1 MRTLT
6 FLLLALALTFVTSC
20 KDDDTVY
27 NTAAD
32 AGFSVGNE
40 YEVGEPITFTDN
52 TVPEEGTTIVSWLW
66 KFGDEAG
73 STSNE
78 QNPTFTYM
86 KDGNYTV
93 SLTVTDSNGL
103 KARHEQVVTII
114 NPTTPD
120 FTTDKEEYEMGETVQ
135 FTDATTTKT
144 GTTITAWHWSFG
156 DADGNTSDEQNPVF
170 VYTEPGSYAVTL
182 TVTDS
187 YDLEAS
193 VTKNITV
200 YDPAAAAS
208 LEWSALL
215 GGKVQAGSSAAL
227 SPDGSTVYMMR
238 SLSGSDV
245 AALVAYDAASGSQ
258 KWMVDLSVAMS
269 GVSSTAQA
277 KDIFSSPS
285 VDDNGNVYMIVRD
298 LQSENDRNLYTISVA
313 SDGSLRWAVPV
324 ATPGSNLYATTPAIA
339 ADGNIFVAHRDGKV
353 VSLTPD
359 GQYTEYAST
368 GLSNITSGVAISRNG
383 MVYVTGG
390 NSLGLFGYNPS
401 TDASWTYNTN
411 FGGASSALIGALKS
425 TTVAIGTDGT
435 VYSVSDAADGT
446 GIIFAVDGT
455 TGTEKWAYSTVS
467 AIPDGGVALGADGT
481 IYASGG
487 EHLASTSSAG
497 IYALNP
503 DGTLKWHYPS
513 GASVQTSPVVD
524 SRGYIHFV
532 DAEATYYVL
541 TAEGELYSSISL
553 GDACASSPVM
563 DAQGNL
569 YVAVNANGQYQVVC
583 ASSKGDSYATD
594 SPWPMR
600 GGNPQRTGLQK

>member
-1 MRTLT
+1 MATVLV
-6 FLLLALALTFVTSC
+6 FVTSC
-20 KDDDTVY
+20 KDDDTIY
-27 NTAAD
+27 NTAAR
-32 AGFSVGNE
+32 AGFTVGDT
-40 YEVGEPITFTDN
+40 YDVGEPITFTDT
-52 TVPEEGTTIVSWLW
+52 TVPEEGTTIVSYLW
-66 KFGDEAG
+66 EFGDEAG
-73 STSNE
+73 STSTE
-78 QNPTFTYM
+78 SNPTFTYTR
-86 KDGNYTV
+86 DGEYTV
-93 SLTVTDSNGL
+93 RLTVTDSNDL
-103 KARHEQVVTII
+103 KARSEKVII
-114 NPTTPD
+114 IVNPTNPD
-120 FTTDKEEYEMGETVQ
+120 FTTDKEEYEMGELIH
-135 FTDATTTKT
+135 FTDATTTKS
-144 GTTITAWHWSFG
+144 GTTITAWHWTFG
-156 DADGNTSDEQNPVF
+156 DEAESTSDEQNPTF
-170 VYTEPGSYAVTL
+170 VYDVAGSYAVTL

-187 YDLEAS
+187 YDLQSS

-200 YDPAAAAS
+200 YDPAAAVS
-208 LEWSALL
+208 MEWSALL
-215 GGKVQAGSSAAL
+215 GGNVQAGSSAAL

-258 KWMVDLSVAMS
+258 KWMVDLSVAMQGAS
-269 GVSSTAQA
+269 PSAQA
-277 KDIFSSPS
+277 RDIFSSPA

-298 LQSENDRNLYTISVA
+298 LQSEADRNLYTISVSA
-313 SDGSLRWAVPV
+313 DGSLRWAVPV

-339 ADGNIFVAHRDGKV
+339 ADGSIFIAHRDGKV

-359 GQYTEYAST
+359 GEYTEYPST
-368 GLSNITSGVAISRNG
+368 GLSNITSGVAISRSG

-401 TDASWTYNTN
+401 TDVSWTYNTN

-435 VYSVSDAADGT
+435 VYSVSDATSG
-446 GIIFAVDGT
+446 GIIFAVDGV
-455 TGTEKWAYSTVS
+455 TGAEKWAYTTVG

-481 IYASGG
+481 VYASGG
-487 EHLASTSSAG
+487 EYLASTPSAG
-497 IYALNP
+497 IYAINP

-513 GASVQTSPVVD
+513 TAAVQTTPIVD

-541 TAEGELYSSISL
+541 TAEGELFSSLSL

-563 DAQGNL
+563 DANGNL
-569 YVAVNANGQYQVVC
+569 YVAVNANGQFQVVC

>member
-1 MRTLT
+1 MATVLV
-6 FLLLALALTFVTSC
+6 FVTSC
-20 KDDDTVY
+20 KDDDTIY
-27 NTAAD
+27 NTAAR
-32 AGFSVGNE
+32 AGFTVGDT
-40 YEVGEPITFTDN
+40 YDVGEPITFTDT
-52 TVPEEGTTIVSWLW
+52 TVPEEGTTIVSYLW
-66 KFGDEAG
+66 EFGDEAG
-73 STSNE
+73 STSTE
-78 QNPTFTYM
+78 SNPTFTYTR
-86 KDGNYTV
+86 DGEYTV
-93 SLTVTDSNGL
+93 RLTVTDSNDL
-103 KARHEQVVTII
+103 KARSEKVII
-114 NPTTPD
+114 IVNPTNPD
-120 FTTDKEEYEMGETVQ
+120 FTTDKEEYEMGELIH
-135 FTDATTTKT
+135 FTDATTTKS
-144 GTTITAWHWSFG
+144 GTTITAWHWTFG
-156 DADGNTSDEQNPVF
+156 DEAESTSDEQNPTF
-170 VYTEPGSYAVTL
+170 VYDVAGSYAVTL

-187 YDLEAS
+187 YDLQSS

-200 YDPAAAAS
+200 YDPAAAVS
-208 LEWSALL
+208 MEWSALL
-215 GGKVQAGSSAAL
+215 GGNVQAGSSAAL

-258 KWMVDLSVAMS
+258 KWMVDLSVAMQGAS
-269 GVSSTAQA
+269 PTAQA
-277 KDIFSSPS
+277 KDIFSSPA

-298 LQSENDRNLYTISVA
+298 LQSEADRNLYTISVSA
-313 SDGSLRWAVPV
+313 DGSLRWAVPV

-339 ADGNIFVAHRDGKV
+339 ADGSIFIAHRDGKV
-353 VSLTPD
+353 GSLTPD
-359 GQYTEYAST
+359 GEYTEYPST
-368 GLSNITSGVAISRNG
+368 GLSNITSGVAISRSG

-401 TDASWTYNTN
+401 TDVSWTYNTN

-435 VYSVSDAADGT
+435 VYSVSDATSG
-446 GIIFAVDGT
+446 GIIFAVDGV
-455 TGTEKWAYSTVS
+455 TGAEKWAYTTVG

-481 IYASGG
+481 VYASGG
-487 EHLASTSSAG
+487 EYLASTPSAG
-497 IYALNP
+497 IYAINP

-513 GASVQTSPVVD
+513 TAAVQTSPIVD

-541 TAEGELYSSISL
+541 TAEGELFSSLSL

-563 DAQGNL
+563 DANGNL
-569 YVAVNANGQYQVVC
+569 YVAVNANGQFQVVC

>member
-1 MRTLT
+1 MKKVFYT
-6 FLLLALALTFVTSC
+6 LLATVLVFVTSC
-20 KDDDTVY
+20 KDDDTIY
-27 NTAAD
+27 NTAAR
-32 AGFSVGNE
+32 AGFTVGDT
-40 YEVGEPITFTDN
+40 YDVGEPITFTDT
-52 TVPEEGTTIVSWLW
+52 TVPEEGTTIVSYLW
-66 KFGDEAG
+66 EFGDEAG
-73 STSNE
+73 STSTE
-78 QNPTFTYM
+78 SNPTFTYTR
-86 KDGNYTV
+86 DGEYTV
-93 SLTVTDSNGL
+93 RLTVTDSNDL
-103 KARHEQVVTII
+103 KARSEKVII
-114 NPTTPD
+114 IVNPTNPD
-120 FTTDKEEYEMGETVQ
+120 FTTDKEEYEMGELIH
-135 FTDATTTKT
+135 FTDATTTKS
-144 GTTITAWHWSFG
+144 GTTITAWHWTFG
-156 DADGNTSDEQNPVF
+156 DEAESTSDEQNPTF
-170 VYTEPGSYAVTL
+170 VYDVAGSYAVTL

-187 YDLEAS
+187 YDLQSS

-200 YDPAAAAS
+200 YDPAAAVS
-208 LEWSALL
+208 MEWSALL
-215 GGKVQAGSSAAL
+215 GGNVQAGSSAAL

-258 KWMVDLSVAMS
+258 KWMVDLSVAMQGAS
-269 GVSSTAQA
+269 PTAQA
-277 KDIFSSPS
+277 RDIFSSPA

-298 LQSENDRNLYTISVA
+298 LQSEADRNLYTISVSA
-313 SDGSLRWAVPV
+313 DGSLRWAVPV

-339 ADGNIFVAHRDGKV
+339 ADGSIFIAHRDGKV
-353 VSLTPD
+353 GSLTPD
-359 GQYTEYAST
+359 GEYTEYPST
-368 GLSNITSGVAISRNG
+368 GLSNITSGVAISRSG

-401 TDASWTYNTN
+401 TDVSWTYNTN

-435 VYSVSDAADGT
+435 VYSVSDATSG
-446 GIIFAVDGT
+446 GIIFAVDGV
-455 TGTEKWAYSTVS
+455 TGAEKWAYTTVG

-481 IYASGG
+481 VYASGG
-487 EHLASTSSAG
+487 EYLASTPSAG
-497 IYALNP
+497 IYAINP

-513 GASVQTSPVVD
+513 TAAVQTSPIVD

-541 TAEGELYSSISL
+541 TAEGELFSSLSL

-563 DAQGNL
+563 DANGNL
-569 YVAVNANGQYQVVC
+569 YVAVNANGQFQVVC

>member
-1 MRTLT
+1 MKKV
-6 FLLLALALTFVTSC
+6 FYALLATVLVFVTSC
-20 KDDDTVY
+20 KDDDTIY
-27 NTAAD
+27 NTAAR
-32 AGFSVGNE
+32 AGFTVGDT
-40 YEVGEPITFTDN
+40 YDVGEPITFTDT
-52 TVPEEGTTIVSWLW
+52 TVPEEGTTIVSYLW
-66 KFGDEAG
+66 EFGDEAG
-73 STSNE
+73 STSTE
-78 QNPTFTYM
+78 SNPTFTYTR
-86 KDGNYTV
+86 DGEYTV
-93 SLTVTDSNGL
+93 RLTVTDSNDL
-103 KARHEQVVTII
+103 KARSEKVII
-114 NPTTPD
+114 IVNPTNPD
-120 FTTDKEEYEMGETVQ
+120 FTTDKEEYEMGELIH
-135 FTDATTTKT
+135 FTDATTTKS
-144 GTTITAWHWSFG
+144 GTTITAWHWTFG
-156 DADGNTSDEQNPVF
+156 DEAESTSDEQNPTF
-170 VYTEPGSYAVTL
+170 VYDVAGSYAVTL

-187 YDLEAS
+187 YDLQSS

-200 YDPAAAAS
+200 YDPAAAVS
-208 LEWSALL
+208 MEWSALL
-215 GGKVQAGSSAAL
+215 GGNVQAGSSAAL

-258 KWMVDLSVAMS
+258 KWMVDLSVAMQGAS
-269 GVSSTAQA
+269 PTAQA
-277 KDIFSSPS
+277 RDIFSSPA

-298 LQSENDRNLYTISVA
+298 LQSEADRNLYTISVSA
-313 SDGSLRWAVPV
+313 DGSLRWAVPV

-339 ADGNIFVAHRDGKV
+339 ADGSIFIAHRDGKV
-353 VSLTPD
+353 GSLTLD
-359 GQYTEYAST
+359 GEYTEYPST
-368 GLSNITSGVAISRNG
+368 GLSNITSGVAISRSG

-401 TDASWTYNTN
+401 TDVSWTYNTN

-435 VYSVSDAADGT
+435 VYSVSDATSG
-446 GIIFAVDGT
+446 GIIFAVDGV
-455 TGTEKWAYSTVS
+455 TGAEKWAYTTVG

-481 IYASGG
+481 VYASGG
-487 EHLASTSSAG
+487 EYLASTPSAG
-497 IYALNP
+497 IYAINP

-513 GASVQTSPVVD
+513 TAAVQTSPIVD

-541 TAEGELYSSISL
+541 TAEGELFSSLSL

-563 DAQGNL
+563 DANGNL
-569 YVAVNANGQYQVVC
+569 YVAVNANGQFQVVC

>member
-1 MRTLT
+1 MKKV
-6 FLLLALALTFVTSC
+6 FYALLATVLVFVTSC
-20 KDDDTVY
+20 KDDDTIY
-27 NTAAD
+27 NTAAR
-32 AGFSVGNE
+32 AGFTVGDT
-40 YEVGEPITFTDN
+40 YDVGEPITFTDT
-52 TVPEEGTTIVSWLW
+52 TVPEEGTTIVSYLW
-66 KFGDEAG
+66 EFGDEAG
-73 STSNE
+73 STSTE
-78 QNPTFTYM
+78 SNPTFTYTR
-86 KDGNYTV
+86 DGEYTV
-93 SLTVTDSNGL
+93 RLTVTDSNDL
-103 KARHEQVVTII
+103 KARSEKVII
-114 NPTTPD
+114 IVNPTNPD
-120 FTTDKEEYEMGETVQ
+120 FTTDKEEYEMGELIH
-135 FTDATTTKT
+135 FTDATTTKS
-144 GTTITAWHWSFG
+144 GTTITAWHWTFG
-156 DADGNTSDEQNPVF
+156 DEAESTSDEQNPTF
-170 VYTEPGSYAVTL
+170 VYGVAGSYAVTL

-187 YDLEAS
+187 YDLQSS

-200 YDPAAAAS
+200 YDPAAAVS
-208 LEWSALL
+208 MEWSALL
-215 GGKVQAGSSAAL
+215 GGNVQAGSSAAL

-258 KWMVDLSVAMS
+258 KWMVDLSVAMQGAS
-269 GVSSTAQA
+269 PTAQA
-277 KDIFSSPS
+277 RDIFSSPA

-298 LQSENDRNLYTISVA
+298 LQSEADRNLYTISVSA
-313 SDGSLRWAVPV
+313 DGSLRWAVPV

-339 ADGNIFVAHRDGKV
+339 ADGSIFIAHRDGKV
-353 VSLTPD
+353 GSLSPD
-359 GQYTEYAST
+359 GEYTEYPST
-368 GLSNITSGVAISRNG
+368 GLSNITSGVAISRSG

-401 TDASWTYNTN
+401 TDVSWTYNTN

-435 VYSVSDAADGT
+435 VYSVSDATSG
-446 GIIFAVDGT
+446 GIIFAVDGV
-455 TGTEKWAYSTVS
+455 TGAEKWAYTTVG

-481 IYASGG
+481 VYASGG
-487 EHLASTSSAG
+487 EYLASTPSAG
-497 IYALNP
+497 IYAINP

-513 GASVQTSPVVD
+513 TAAVQTSPIVD

-541 TAEGELYSSISL
+541 TAEGELFSSLSL

-563 DAQGNL
+563 DANGNL
-569 YVAVNANGQYQVVC
+569 YVAVNANGQFQVVC

>member
-1 MRTLT
+1 MATVLV
-6 FLLLALALTFVTSC
+6 FVTSC
-20 KDDDTVY
+20 KDDDTIY
-27 NTAAD
+27 NTAAR
-32 AGFSVGNE
+32 AGFTVGDT
-40 YEVGEPITFTDN
+40 YDVGEPITFTDT
-52 TVPEEGTTIVSWLW
+52 TVPEEGTTIVSYLW
-66 KFGDEAG
+66 EFGDEAG
-73 STSNE
+73 STSTE
-78 QNPTFTYM
+78 SNPTFTYT
-86 KDGNYTV
+86 KDGEYTV
-93 SLTVTDSNGL
+93 RLTVTDSNDL
-103 KARHEQVVTII
+103 KARSEKVII
-114 NPTTPD
+114 IVNPTNPD
-120 FTTDKEEYEMGETVQ
+120 FTTDKEEYEMGELIH
-135 FTDATTTKT
+135 FTDATTTKS
-144 GTTITAWHWSFG
+144 GTTITAWHWTFG
-156 DADGNTSDEQNPVF
+156 DEAESTSDEQNPTF
-170 VYTEPGSYAVTL
+170 VYDVAGSYAVTL

-187 YDLEAS
+187 YDLQSS

-200 YDPAAAAS
+200 YDPAAAVS
-208 LEWSALL
+208 MEWSALL
-215 GGKVQAGSSAAL
+215 GGNVQAGSSAAL

-258 KWMVDLSVAMS
+258 KWMVDLSVAMQGAS
-269 GVSSTAQA
+269 PTAQA
-277 KDIFSSPS
+277 RDIFSSPA

-298 LQSENDRNLYTISVA
+298 LQSEADRNLYTISVSA
-313 SDGSLRWAVPV
+313 DGSLRWAVPV
-324 ATPGSNLYATTPAIA
+324 ATSGSNLYATTPAIA
-339 ADGNIFVAHRDGKV
+339 ADGSIFIAHRDGKV

-359 GQYTEYAST
+359 GEYTEYPST
-368 GLSNITSGVAISRNG
+368 GLSNITSGVAISRSG

-401 TDASWTYNTN
+401 TDVSWTYNTN

-435 VYSVSDAADGT
+435 VYSVSDATSG
-446 GIIFAVDGT
+446 GIIFAVDGV
-455 TGTEKWAYSTVS
+455 TGAEKWAYTTVG

-481 IYASGG
+481 VYASGG
-487 EHLASTSSAG
+487 EYLASTPSAG
-497 IYALNP
+497 IYAINP

-513 GASVQTSPVVD
+513 TAAVQTTPIVD

-541 TAEGELYSSISL
+541 TAEGELFSSLSL

-563 DAQGNL
+563 DANGNL
-569 YVAVNANGQYQVVC
+569 YVAVNANGQFQVVC

>member
-1 MRTLT
+1 MKKV
-6 FLLLALALTFVTSC
+6 FYALLATVLVFVTSC
-20 KDDDTVY
+20 KDDDTIY
-27 NTAAD
+27 NTAAR
-32 AGFSVGNE
+32 AGFTVGDT
-40 YEVGEPITFTDN
+40 YDVGEPITFTDT
-52 TVPEEGTTIVSWLW
+52 TVPEEGTTIVSYLW
-66 KFGDEAG
+66 EFGDEAG
-73 STSNE
+73 STSTE
-78 QNPTFTYM
+78 SNPTFTYT
-86 KDGNYTV
+86 KDGEYTV
-93 SLTVTDSNGL
+93 RLTVTDSNDL
-103 KARHEQVVTII
+103 KARSEKVII
-114 NPTTPD
+114 IVNPTNPD
-120 FTTDKEEYEMGETVQ
+120 FTTDKEEYEMGELIH
-135 FTDATTTKT
+135 FTDATTTKS
-144 GTTITAWHWSFG
+144 GTTITAWHWTFG
-156 DADGNTSDEQNPVF
+156 DEAESTSDEQNPTF
-170 VYTEPGSYAVTL
+170 VYDVAGSYAVTL

-187 YDLEAS
+187 YDLQSS

-200 YDPAAAAS
+200 YDPAAAVS
-208 LEWSALL
+208 MEWSALL
-215 GGKVQAGSSAAL
+215 GGNVQAGSSAAL

-258 KWMVDLSVAMS
+258 KWMVDLSVAMQGAS
-269 GVSSTAQA
+269 PTAQA
-277 KDIFSSPS
+277 RDIFSSPA

-298 LQSENDRNLYTISVA
+298 LQSEADRNLYTISVSA
-313 SDGSLRWAVPV
+313 DGSLRWAVPV

-339 ADGNIFVAHRDGKV
+339 ADGSIFIAHRDGKV

-359 GQYTEYAST
+359 GEYTEYPST
-368 GLSNITSGVAISRNG
+368 GLSNITSGVAISRSG

-401 TDASWTYNTN
+401 TDVSWTYNTN

-435 VYSVSDAADGT
+435 VYSVSDATSG
-446 GIIFAVDGT
+446 GIIFAVDGV
-455 TGTEKWAYSTVS
+455 TGAEKWAYTTVG

-481 IYASGG
+481 VYASGG
-487 EHLASTSSAG
+487 EYLASTPSAG
-497 IYALNP
+497 IYAINP

-513 GASVQTSPVVD
+513 TAAVQTTPIVD

-541 TAEGELYSSISL
+541 TAEGELFSSLSL

-563 DAQGNL
+563 DANGNL
-569 YVAVNANGQYQVVC
+569 YVAVNANGQFQVVC

>member
-1 MRTLT
+1 MKKV
-6 FLLLALALTFVTSC
+6 FYALLATVLVFVTSC
-20 KDDDTVY
+20 KDDDTIY
-27 NTAAD
+27 NTAAR
-32 AGFSVGNE
+32 AGFTVGDT
-40 YEVGEPITFTDN
+40 YDVGEPITFTDT
-52 TVPEEGTTIVSWLW
+52 TVPEEGTTIVSYLW
-66 KFGDEAG
+66 EFGDEAG
-73 STSNE
+73 STSTE
-78 QNPTFTYM
+78 SNPTFTYT
-86 KDGNYTV
+86 KDGEYTV
-93 SLTVTDSNGL
+93 RLTVTDSNDL
-103 KARHEQVVTII
+103 KARSEKVII
-114 NPTTPD
+114 IVNPTNPD
-120 FTTDKEEYEMGETVQ
+120 FTTDKEEYEMGELIH
-135 FTDATTTKT
+135 FTDATTTKS
-144 GTTITAWHWSFG
+144 GTTITAWHWTFG
-156 DADGNTSDEQNPVF
+156 DEAESTSDEQNPTF
-170 VYTEPGSYAVTL
+170 VYDVAGSYAVTL

-187 YDLEAS
+187 YDLQSS

-200 YDPAAAAS
+200 YDPAAAVS
-208 LEWSALL
+208 MEWSALL
-215 GGKVQAGSSAAL
+215 GGNVQAGSSAAL

-258 KWMVDLSVAMS
+258 KWMVDLSVAMQGAS
-269 GVSSTAQA
+269 PTAQA
-277 KDIFSSPS
+277 RDIFSSPA

-298 LQSENDRNLYTISVA
+298 LQSEADRNLYTISVSA
-313 SDGSLRWAVPV
+313 DGSLRWAVPV
-324 ATPGSNLYATTPAIA
+324 ATSGSNLYATTPAIA
-339 ADGNIFVAHRDGKV
+339 ADGSIFIAHRDGKV

-359 GQYTEYAST
+359 GEYTEYPST
-368 GLSNITSGVAISRNG
+368 GLSNITSGVAISRSG

-401 TDASWTYNTN
+401 TDVSWTYNTN

-435 VYSVSDAADGT
+435 VYSVSDATSG
-446 GIIFAVDGT
+446 GIIFAVDGV
-455 TGTEKWAYSTVS
+455 TGAEKWAYTTVG

-481 IYASGG
+481 VYASGG
-487 EHLASTSSAG
+487 EYLASTPSAG
-497 IYALNP
+497 IYAINP

-513 GASVQTSPVVD
+513 TAAVQTSPIVD

-541 TAEGELYSSISL
+541 TAEGELFSSLSL

-563 DAQGNL
+563 DANGNL
-569 YVAVNANGQYQVVC
+569 YVAVNANGQFQVVC

>member
-1 MRTLT
+1 MATVLV
-6 FLLLALALTFVTSC
+6 FVTSC
-20 KDDDTVY
+20 KDDDTIY
-27 NTAAD
+27 NTAAR
-32 AGFSVGNE
+32 AGFTVGDT
-40 YEVGEPITFTDN
+40 YDVGEPITFTDT
-52 TVPEEGTTIVSWLW
+52 TVPEEGTTIVSYLW
-66 KFGDEAG
+66 EFGDEAG
-73 STSNE
+73 STSTE
-78 QNPTFTYM
+78 SNPTFTYT
-86 KDGNYTV
+86 KDGEYTV
-93 SLTVTDSNGL
+93 RLTVTDSNDL
-103 KARHEQVVTII
+103 KARSEKVII
-114 NPTTPD
+114 IVNPTNPD
-120 FTTDKEEYEMGETVQ
+120 FTTDKEEYEMGELIH
-135 FTDATTTKT
+135 FTDATTTKS
-144 GTTITAWHWSFG
+144 GTTITAWHWTFG
-156 DADGNTSDEQNPVF
+156 DEAESTSDEQNPTF
-170 VYTEPGSYAVTL
+170 VYDVAGSYAVTL

-187 YDLEAS
+187 YDLQSS

-200 YDPAAAAS
+200 YDPAAAVS
-208 LEWSALL
+208 MEWSALL
-215 GGKVQAGSSAAL
+215 GGNVQAGSSAAL

-258 KWMVDLSVAMS
+258 KWMVDLSVAMQGAS
-269 GVSSTAQA
+269 PTAQA
-277 KDIFSSPS
+277 RDIFSSPA

-298 LQSENDRNLYTISVA
+298 LQSEADRNLYTISVSA
-313 SDGSLRWAVPV
+313 DGSLRWAVPV

-339 ADGNIFVAHRDGKV
+339 ADGSIFIAHRDGKV

-359 GQYTEYAST
+359 GEYTEYPST
-368 GLSNITSGVAISRNG
+368 GLSNITSGVAISRSG

-401 TDASWTYNTN
+401 TDVSWTYNTN

-435 VYSVSDAADGT
+435 VYSVSDATSG
-446 GIIFAVDGT
+446 GIIFAVDGV
-455 TGTEKWAYSTVS
+455 TGAEKWAYTTVG

-481 IYASGG
+481 VYASGG
-487 EHLASTSSAG
+487 EYLASTPSAG
-497 IYALNP
+497 IYAINP

-513 GASVQTSPVVD
+513 TAAVQTTPIVD

-541 TAEGELYSSISL
+541 TAEGELFSSLSL

-563 DAQGNL
+563 DANGNL
-569 YVAVNANGQYQVVC
+569 YVAVNANGQFQVVC

>member
-1 MRTLT
+1 MKKV
-6 FLLLALALTFVTSC
+6 FYALLATVLVFVTSC
-20 KDDDTVY
+20 KDDDTIY
-27 NTAAD
+27 NTAAR
-32 AGFSVGNE
+32 AGFTVGDT
-40 YEVGEPITFTDN
+40 YDVGEPITFTDT
-52 TVPEEGTTIVSWLW
+52 TVPEEGTTIVSYLW
-66 KFGDEAG
+66 EFGDEAG
-73 STSNE
+73 STSTE
-78 QNPTFTYM
+78 SNPTFIYTR
-86 KDGNYTV
+86 DGEYTV
-93 SLTVTDSNGL
+93 RLTVTDSNDL
-103 KARHEQVVTII
+103 KARSEKVII
-114 NPTTPD
+114 IVNPTNPD
-120 FTTDKEEYEMGETVQ
+120 FTTDKEEYEMGELIH
-135 FTDATTTKT
+135 FTDATTTKS
-144 GTTITAWHWSFG
+144 GTTITAWHWTFG
-156 DADGNTSDEQNPVF
+156 DEAESTSDEQNPTF
-170 VYTEPGSYAVTL
+170 VYDVAGSYAVTL

-187 YDLEAS
+187 YDLQSS

-200 YDPAAAAS
+200 YDPAAAVS
-208 LEWSALL
+208 MEWSALL
-215 GGKVQAGSSAAL
+215 GGNVQAGSSAAL

-258 KWMVDLSVAMS
+258 KWMVDLSVAMQGAS
-269 GVSSTAQA
+269 PTAQA
-277 KDIFSSPS
+277 KDIFSSPA

-298 LQSENDRNLYTISVA
+298 LQSEADRNLYTISVSA
-313 SDGSLRWAVPV
+313 DGSLRWAVPV

-339 ADGNIFVAHRDGKV
+339 ADGSIFIAHRDGKV
-353 VSLTPD
+353 GSLTPD
-359 GQYTEYAST
+359 GEYTEYPST
-368 GLSNITSGVAISRNG
+368 GLSNITSGVAISRSG

-401 TDASWTYNTN
+401 TDVSWTYNTN

-435 VYSVSDAADGT
+435 VYSVSDATSG
-446 GIIFAVDGT
+446 GIIFAVDGV
-455 TGTEKWAYSTVS
+455 TGAEKWAYTTVG

-481 IYASGG
+481 VYASGG
-487 EHLASTSSAG
+487 EYLASTPSAG
-497 IYALNP
+497 IYAINP

-513 GASVQTSPVVD
+513 TAAVQTSPIVD

-541 TAEGELYSSISL
+541 TAEGELFSSLSL

-563 DAQGNL
+563 DANGNL
-569 YVAVNANGQYQVVC
+569 YVAVNANGQFQVVC

>member
-1 MRTLT
+1 MKKV
-6 FLLLALALTFVTSC
+6 FYALLATVLVFVTSC
-20 KDDDTVY
+20 KDDDTIY
-27 NTAAD
+27 NTAAR
-32 AGFSVGNE
+32 AGFTVGDT
-40 YEVGEPITFTDN
+40 YDVGEPITFTDT
-52 TVPEEGTTIVSWLW
+52 TVPEEGTTIVSYLW
-66 KFGDEAG
+66 EFGDEAG
-73 STSNE
+73 STSTE
-78 QNPTFTYM
+78 SNPTFTYTR
-86 KDGNYTV
+86 DGEYTV
-93 SLTVTDSNGL
+93 RLTVTDSNDL
-103 KARHEQVVTII
+103 KARSEKVII
-114 NPTTPD
+114 IVNPTNPD
-120 FTTDKEEYEMGETVQ
+120 FTTDKEEYEMGELIH
-135 FTDATTTKT
+135 FTDATTTKS
-144 GTTITAWHWSFG
+144 GTTITAWHWTFG
-156 DADGNTSDEQNPVF
+156 DEAESTSDEQNPTF
-170 VYTEPGSYAVTL
+170 VYDVAGSYAVTL

-187 YDLEAS
+187 YDLQSS

-200 YDPAAAAS
+200 YDPAAAVS
-208 LEWSALL
+208 MEWSALL
-215 GGKVQAGSSAAL
+215 GGNVQAGSSAAL

-258 KWMVDLSVAMS
+258 KWMVDLSVAMQGAS
-269 GVSSTAQA
+269 PTAQA
-277 KDIFSSPS
+277 KDIFSSPA

-298 LQSENDRNLYTISVA
+298 LQSEADRNLYTISVSA
-313 SDGSLRWAVPV
+313 DGSLRWAVPV

-339 ADGNIFVAHRDGKV
+339 ADGSIFIAHRDGKV
-353 VSLTPD
+353 GSLTPD
-359 GQYTEYAST
+359 GEYTEYPST
-368 GLSNITSGVAISRNG
+368 GLSNITSGVAISRSG

-401 TDASWTYNTN
+401 TDVSWTYNTN

-435 VYSVSDAADGT
+435 VYSVSDATSG
-446 GIIFAVDGT
+446 GIIFAVDGV
-455 TGTEKWAYSTVS
+455 TGAEKWAYTTVG

-481 IYASGG
+481 VYASGG
-487 EHLASTSSAG
+487 EYLASTPSAG
-497 IYALNP
+497 IYAINP

-513 GASVQTSPVVD
+513 TAAVQTSPIVD

-541 TAEGELYSSISL
+541 TAEGELFSSLSL

-563 DAQGNL
+563 DANGNL
-569 YVAVNANGQYQVVC
+569 YVAVNANGQFQVVC

>member
-1 MRTLT
+1 MKKV
-6 FLLLALALTFVTSC
+6 FYALLATVLVFVTSC
-20 KDDDTVY
+20 KDDDTIY
-27 NTAAD
+27 NTAAR
-32 AGFSVGNE
+32 AGFTVGDT
-40 YEVGEPITFTDN
+40 YDVGEPITFTDT
-52 TVPEEGTTIVSWLW
+52 TVPEEGTTIVSYLW
-66 KFGDEAG
+66 EFGDEAG
-73 STSNE
+73 STSTE
-78 QNPTFTYM
+78 SNPTFTYT
-86 KDGNYTV
+86 KDGEYTV
-93 SLTVTDSNGL
+93 RLTVTDSNDL
-103 KARHEQVVTII
+103 KARSEKVII
-114 NPTTPD
+114 IVNPTNPD
-120 FTTDKEEYEMGETVQ
+120 FTTDKEEYEMGELIH
-135 FTDATTTKT
+135 FTDATTTKS
-144 GTTITAWHWSFG
+144 GTTITAWHWTFG
-156 DADGNTSDEQNPVF
+156 DEAESTSDEQNPTF
-170 VYTEPGSYAVTL
+170 VYDVAGSYAVTL

-187 YDLEAS
+187 YDLQSS

-200 YDPAAAAS
+200 YDPAAAVS
-208 LEWSALL
+208 MEWSALL
-215 GGKVQAGSSAAL
+215 GGNVQAGSSAAL

-258 KWMVDLSVAMS
+258 KWMVDLSVAMQGAS
-269 GVSSTAQA
+269 PTAQA
-277 KDIFSSPS
+277 KDIFSSPA
-285 VDDNGNVYMIVRD
+285 VDNNGNVYMIVRD

-339 ADGNIFVAHRDGKV
+339 ADGSIFIAHRDGKV

-359 GQYTEYAST
+359 GEYTEYPST
-368 GLSNITSGVAISRNG
+368 GLSNITSGVAISRSG

-401 TDASWTYNTN
+401 TDVSWTYNTN

-435 VYSVSDAADGT
+435 VYSVSDATSG
-446 GIIFAVDGT
+446 GIIFAVDGV
-455 TGTEKWAYSTVS
+455 TGAEKWAYTTVG

-481 IYASGG
+481 VYASGG
-487 EHLASTSSAG
+487 EYLASTPSAG
-497 IYALNP
+497 IYAINP

-513 GASVQTSPVVD
+513 TAAVQTTPIVD

-541 TAEGELYSSISL
+541 TAEGELFSSLSL

-563 DAQGNL
+563 DANGNL
-569 YVAVNANGQYQVVC
+569 YVAVNANGQFQVVC